1 MHALKRAGLAY
12 WQGLDYVTYPD
23 WEYFVDANP
32 VIQADLAANTE
43 ECAGTSSDLHVHLLT
58 KARQR
63 SIGEDV
69 YHGGDYFIFGKESA
83 GLSRELI
90 STHPSLAKRI
100 PMKTDAALSNADTWA
115 QELQRTPFRA
125 RVRRIRQLRRSKGIC
140 RDIAEPLERLRYR
153 TLRSAE
159 GQRGY
164 PDLS

>member
-1 MHALKRAGLAY
+1 M
-12 WQGLDYVTYPD
+12 TYPD

-43 ECAGTSSDLHVHLLT
+43 ECAETSSDLHVHLLT

-63 SIGEDV
+63 SIGKGV
-69 YHGGDYFIFGKESA
+69 YHGDDYFAFGKESA
-83 GLSRELI
+83 GLSCELI

-125 RVRRIRQLRRSKGIC
+125 RVRRIRQLRRSKGFC

>member
-1 MHALKRAGLAY
+1 MG
-12 WQGLDYVTYPD
+12 
-23 WEYFVDANP
+23 ANP
-32 VIQADLAANTE
+32 VIKADLAANTE
-43 ECAGTSSDLHVHLLT
+43 ECAETSSDLHVHLLT

-63 SIGEDV
+63 SIGKGV
-69 YHGGDYFIFGKESA
+69 YHGDDHFAFGKESA

-125 RVRRIRQLRRSKGIC
+125 RVRRIRQLRRSKGFC

-164 PDLS
+164 PGFS